1 MSNQDHRLA
10 DSGVHGSSQS
20 GDAARALAENFARAT
35 PILSALVAG
44 TPAGDTLVVAF
55 DGRGFPVAQTAAARP
70 SELPFA
76 LVVGR
81 HNRCGLSVPQD
92 NRVSLRHLLLTIW
105 PGQAGLLIRGYDLGG
120 RAGVAL
126 ADGTR
131 VAGFSAH
138 GRVALSF
145 GRTFLYALPGGAEGS
160 ALLAGSPEEAYR
172 RLTGLDLDGSGQ
184 LLAVAAEAGVAEIG
198 GYRGMELN
206 SQISR
211 GFLQLRSTKSGHEDD
226 SVRELD
232 INAEQLQRG
241 LLIGRYSDRC
251 SLAGAGRN
259 LSRVH
264 ALVTEEG
271 PHSLLVYDLAS
282 TNGVRPAG
290 TRDGPSHRV
299 VRLTPDDPCML
310 GHFELSW
317 VPNRG
322 ITVH

>member
-1 MSNQDHRLA
+1 MSNREPQA
-10 DSGVHGSSQS
+10 GDSGLHGPNQS
-20 GDAARALAENFARAT
+20 AEAARALAENFARVT

-44 TPAGDTLVVAF
+44 TPAGDTLVAAVDHRA
-55 DGRGFPVAQTAAARP
+55 FPVAQTTAPRP
-70 SELPFA
+70 RELPFA
-76 LVVGR
+76 LVIGR
-81 HNRCGLSVPQD
+81 HNRCGLSIPQD

-105 PGQAGLLIRGYDLGG
+105 PGQGGLLLRGYDLGG
-120 RAGVAL
+120 RAGVVL

-145 GRTFLYALPGGAEGS
+145 GRTFLYALPGGPDGL
-160 ALLAGSPEEAYR
+160 ALLDGPPEAAFE
-172 RLTGLDLDGSGQ
+172 RLTGLDAKGSGQ
-184 LLAVAAEAGVAEIG
+184 MLAVPADAGVAEIG
-198 GYRGMELN
+198 GYRGNQLN
-206 SQISR
+206 QQVSR
-211 GFLQLRSTKSGHEDD
+211 GYLQLRSTKTGHEDD

-232 INAEQLQRG
+232 VNAEELQRG

-271 PHSLLVYDLAS
+271 PSSLFVYDLAS

-290 TRDGPSHRV
+290 MRDGPSHPV
-299 VRLTPDDPCML
+299 VRMTPDDPCML

-317 VPNRG
+317 VPNRN